1 MGDKFS
7 FLVGEAAS
15 AFRRNGLM
23 TFAAITTVAVAL
35 FILGGMG
42 YAYWRLDTF
51 ATTMKDRFDLRVLL
65 KDGATETTIKD
76 VIERIRN
83 IPGVESAVYIPAQKQ
98 WELMQIEQPDLTAN
112 MENPLPEAFKVV
124 VSDIQLSDEV
134 AKEMLEFAEVAN
146 VVYLQDEV
154 RLVHEAMKTMRVVGS
169 TVGGLLLLTAGILI
183 YNTIRLTV
191 VARRL
196 EIRVMQLVGAS
207 RLTIQV
213 PFLLEGIVQGIIGGL
228 VATGLIWSAHTAYNA
243 YITQAFTSAAE
254 RAAAPHVGFPL
265 GIVFLILGSAGAFY
279 GLLCSSFAVNTPLKY
294 R

>member
-1 MGDKFS
+1 
-7 FLVGEAAS
+7 
-15 AFRRNGLM
+15 M

-42 YAYWRLDTF
+42 YAYWRLDNF
-51 ATTMKDRFDLRVLL
+51 ATNMQERFDLRVLL
-65 KDGATETTIKD
+65 KDGATETTVKE

-134 AKEMLEFAEVAN
+134 AEEIRQFPEVVEEN
-146 VVYLQDEV
+146 GVVYLQEEV
-154 RLVHEAMKTMRVVGS
+154 RLVIEAMKTMRVVGS

-265 GIVFLILGSAGAFY
+265 GTVFLILGGAGAFY